1 MAKRCYYDILEIG
14 RDADPETIK
23 KAYRQQALKYH
34 PDRNPG
40 DREAEEHFK
49 EAAEAYEVLRDPE
62 KRQVYDRFGH
72 DGLAGQGFSGFG
84 SFEDIFS
91 SFSSIFEDFF
101 GFGGRRTSAYEP
113 ARGADLRYDLSVT
126 FEEAATGKESE
137 LNLTRNLTCEA
148 CGGSGAAPGA
158 RPETCATCKGVG
170 QVARHQGWFRVST
183 TCPTCG
189 GTGQVINDPC
199 RECRGQGLVE
209 KRRSVSVKIPPG
221 VDHGSRLRL
230 RGEGEGGLRGGPPGD
245 LYVVIHLEPHHFFQR
260 EEQDVY
266 CQVSVDMVQA
276 ALGDKIEVQTLKDQ
290 RQVTVPRGTQS
301 GDVIRLRGEGFPYL
315 RGGGRGDQ
323 LIQVQVM
330 TPTHLTRR
338 QEELLREFAAEN
350 EPGETDRPVDEFSK
364 KKAHKKRGLFG

>member
-1 MAKRCYYDILEIG
+1 MAKRCYYEILEVT
-14 RDADPETIK
+14 READSETIK
-23 KAYRQQALKYH
+23 QALKFH

-40 DREAEEHFK
+40 DAEAEERFK

-62 KRQVYDRFGH
+62 KRQIYDHYGH
-72 DGLAGQGFSGFG
+72 EGLAGQGFTGFG

-137 LNLTRNLTCEA
+137 LTLSRNLTCEA
-148 CGGSGAAPGA
+148 CNGSGAAPGA
-158 RPETCATCKGVG
+158 RHETCATCKGVG

-189 GTGQVINDPC
+189 GAGQVISDPC
-199 RECRGQGLVE
+199 SQCGGQGLVE
-209 KRRSVSVKIPPG
+209 KQRTVSVRIPAG

-260 EEQDVY
+260 EDHDVY

-276 ALGDKIEVQTLKDQ
+276 ALGDKIEVPTLLDKA
-290 RQVTVPRGTQS
+290 QVSIPRGTQS
-301 GDVIRLRGEGFPYL
+301 GDVIRLRSEGFPRL

-323 LIQVQVM
+323 LVQVQVM
-330 TPTHLTRR
+330 TPTNLSGR
-338 QEELLREFAAEN
+338 QEELLREFAAEGASD
-350 EPGETDRPVDEFSK
+350 EAGQSTDEFSK
-364 KKAHKKRGLFG
+364 KKAHKKRGLFA